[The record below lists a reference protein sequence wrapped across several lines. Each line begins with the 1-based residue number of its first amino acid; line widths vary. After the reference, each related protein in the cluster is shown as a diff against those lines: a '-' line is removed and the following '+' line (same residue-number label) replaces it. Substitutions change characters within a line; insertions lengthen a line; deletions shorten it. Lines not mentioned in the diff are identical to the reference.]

1 MILEN
6 IVRLDATNDR
16 DKAVDCLNQ
25 VALYLDWIIR
35 GCPKSEFEYIINRH
49 KNLFKIQ
56 EKQIAVS
63 EMRRDESS
71 TRPNGSDTLP
81 GVQRDR

>member
-25 VALYLDWIIR
+25 VALYLGWIIR

-49 KNLFKIQ
+49 MNLFKIQ
-56 EKQIAVS
+56 ESRIELSKVLG
-63 EMRRDESS
+63 DESA
-71 TRPNGSDTLP
+71 TNGSGDGELP
-81 GVQRDR
+81 QLPR